1 MFGAEA
7 SLLPLPER
15 EFGLGW
21 ANLVEII
28 AATRWPPDFNSTSLQ
43 QVMNNLVCV
52 VTTYWIPFLYSFV

>member
-1 MFGAEA
+1 MFDAEV

-43 QVMNNLVCV
+43 QVMNNLVV
-52 VTTYWIPFLYSFV
+52 SWPLDSFSYLFV